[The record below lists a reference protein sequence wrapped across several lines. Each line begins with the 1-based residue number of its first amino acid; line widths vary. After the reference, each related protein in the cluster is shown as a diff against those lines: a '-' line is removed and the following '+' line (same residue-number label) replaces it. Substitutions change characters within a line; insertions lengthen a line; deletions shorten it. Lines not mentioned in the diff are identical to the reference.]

1 MIPSLLQIPSAVSDS
16 KLHSV
21 LPNNGKGDF
30 TFDRSTGATRIN
42 KDGLIEEVGY
52 FSSELV
58 QNGNF
63 SELGSELVTNGNF
76 VDNINDWSVGVY
88 SSATSAELNLIDGAL
103 RITKTSD
110 SDWRS
115 SFIRQPITY
124 TSGKTYRVNF
134 KIRGN
139 APSANV
145 YVRDKFTDSGNNI
158 ANGISVTGQFVEYTY
173 YFVAQSDSGDI
184 SFGNL
189 SWHNSG
195 TGQYFE
201 IDNVSV
207 KQVDPNDRWTLGTGW
222 SLGAGGS

>member
-1 MIPSLLQIPSAVSDS
+1 MFPS
-16 KLHSV
+16 H
-21 LPNNGKGDF
+21 
-30 TFDRSTGATRIN
+30 DRC
-42 KDGLIEEVGY
+42 
-52 FSSELV
+52 
-58 QNGNF
+58 
-63 SELGSELVTNGNF
+63 
-76 VDNINDWSVGVY
+76 VGVY

-207 KQVDPNDRWTLGTGW
+207 KQVIVIGEVVL
-222 SLGAGGS
+222 